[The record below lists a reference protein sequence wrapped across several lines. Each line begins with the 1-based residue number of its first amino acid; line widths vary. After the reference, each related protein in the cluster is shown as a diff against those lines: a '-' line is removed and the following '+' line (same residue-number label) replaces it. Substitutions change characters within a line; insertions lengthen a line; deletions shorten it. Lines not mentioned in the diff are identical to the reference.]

1 MSVWGLCFLSKFS
14 CCLYYLSSRQRRLLR
29 PSSNQVV
36 QRRHASLN
44 RWVAHVFDYELHC
57 GGMLTRY
64 YTDHLKITSNESG
77 YEELIYKESGFKIVL
92 VYMMP
97 VAGPHISLIGY
108 AGNLLLH
115 VEKSVLS

>member
-1 MSVWGLCFLSKFS
+1 
-14 CCLYYLSSRQRRLLR
+14 
-29 PSSNQVV
+29 
-36 QRRHASLN
+36 
-44 RWVAHVFDYELHC
+44 
-57 GGMLTRY
+57 MLTRY
-64 YTDHLKITSNESG
+64 YTDHSKITSNESG